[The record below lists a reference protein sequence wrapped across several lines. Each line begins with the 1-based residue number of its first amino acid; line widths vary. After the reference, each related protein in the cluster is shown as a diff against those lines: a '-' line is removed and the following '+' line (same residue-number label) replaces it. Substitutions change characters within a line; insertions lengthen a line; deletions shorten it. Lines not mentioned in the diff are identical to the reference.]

1 MGLPQIARSRRW
13 KVFVD
18 DTADE
23 VPVICVPV
31 VDSAMVLLDIDI
43 VRFSAPLLPPS
54 GLALPSDILACAKLP
69 LFFNT
74 YSPALSVC
82 RLFVVARQVL

>member
-13 KVFVD
+13 NVFVD

-31 VDSAMVLLDIDI
+31 VDSAMVLLDM
-43 VRFSAPLLPPS
+43 VRFSAPLLPPPPS
-54 GLALPSDILACAKLP
+54 GLALPSDILRVRSSRFFPTLTLP
-69 LFFNT
+69 PSL
-74 YSPALSVC
+74 YAAAWS
-82 RLFVVARQVL
+82 